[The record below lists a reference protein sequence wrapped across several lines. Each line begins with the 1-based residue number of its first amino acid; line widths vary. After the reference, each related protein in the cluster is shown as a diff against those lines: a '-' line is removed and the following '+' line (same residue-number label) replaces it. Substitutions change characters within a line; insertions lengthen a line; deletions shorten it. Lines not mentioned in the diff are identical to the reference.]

1 MAQAIR
7 RLGEGRGAS
16 PLTERCALAQHLE
29 DGRLPL
35 TNFSEAPSAA
45 WILKLLPWQTLG
57 FQQPPPLPEILQN

>member
-7 RLGEGRGAS
+7 RLGGAGGS
-16 PLTERCALAQHLE
+16 PLTERCALAQDLG

-35 TNFSEAPSAA
+35 TTVSGALSAA

-57 FQQPPPLPEILQN
+57 FQ